1 MKSKK
6 QRTLLMLRGMTH
18 LNIGATL
25 ALVAWTL
32 SHWLGLL
39 LMIGKFIVRKSVVTG
54 SPLEVHAE
62 DSCLPHLHSPYGA
75 PGPLATSKP
84 KA

>member
-1 MKSKK
+1 
-6 QRTLLMLRGMTH
+6 
-18 LNIGATL
+18 
-25 ALVAWTL
+25 
-32 SHWLGLL
+32 
-39 LMIGKFIVRKSVVTG
+39 MIGKFVVRKSVVTG